1 MTAINHELR
10 KKIES
15 AAHPNLE
22 GIHPFS
28 ALHQLLIQRSRYALH
43 YLNGR
48 DDPRKNSEDVEQ
60 CIDYCNEQIKALLG
74 I

>member
-15 AAHPNLE
+15 AAHTNLD
-22 GIHPFS
+22 GIHPN
-28 ALHQLLIQRSRYALH
+28 LTLYKLLSHRQQMARLYLGSKDSTEQVLKDTARY
-43 YLNGR
+43 
-48 DDPRKNSEDVEQ
+48 
-60 CIDYCNEQIKALLG
+60 IDYCNEQIKALLG

>member
-22 GIHPFS
+22 GIHPFCQ
-28 ALHQLLIQRSRYALH
+28 LPQLLIQRSRYALS
-43 YLNGR
+43 YLNTGM
-48 DDPRKNSEDVEQ
+48 DLEVVEHS
-60 CIDYCNEQIKALLG
+60 IDYCNDKIKALLG